1 MMSTWPANSNPV
13 FLSLPQS
20 APGDKGPI
28 MASAAITT
36 RPPSSAEIARAT
48 AAAIP
53 SEISTRPLVGILGV
67 LIGAGL
73 VTLTGRMLSLG
84 LADLKGHL
92 GISYDAGAWL
102 DSAYNASIM
111 FIGPFSVYLGGLLGP
126 RRVLLFAAG
135 IFAATCAFL
144 PFIHSFSLLVVALI
158 VAGLTSG
165 TFYPL
170 TLTFALRIAP
180 VRFLPFVLAF
190 YATSIDGAVN
200 VAPSLYGWYRD
211 QLSWHWMFWGSA
223 LIAPVMMICI
233 CFGIPSAPARKKGSS
248 APSFVGFLYLS
259 AGLALML
266 AALQQGQRLDWW
278 RSGVF
283 NALFWSGAFFTL
295 CALVRR
301 LLGPN
306 PLVALTYLWRWNTVL
321 LGSLLFWFRFTL
333 TLTIILIP
341 QSLAIHGFEADQ
353 IGPAIIWSA
362 IPLLPVALMGG
373 LLLRSGVDPR
383 LVFAAGL
390 TCTALA
396 AVFCAQYSSAWAAEN
411 YYRTELLTGVG
422 QSFALIG
429 LVGGIVL
436 QGVFTGGLSKP
447 QWILTF
453 SAFFHTVRLFG
464 GTAGAIYMGHFL
476 ADREKLHS
484 NLLGLHVSRGN
495 WITDANIHALT
506 AGLFGKSSGLPSA
519 AARAADL
526 VAARLRL
533 QAYSLSLIDG
543 FLLVAWSCAIALV
556 LVGLLRKSP
565 LSYEGLADVQQQLP
579 REEKS

>member
-1 MMSTWPANSNPV
+1 MAASTV
-13 FLSLPQS
+13 
-20 APGDKGPI
+20 
-28 MASAAITT
+28 TT
-36 RPPSSAEIARAT
+36 RPLTPVEIARTT

-53 SEISTRPLVGILGV
+53 WGISTQPILGILGV
-67 LIGAGL
+67 LVGAGL

-84 LADLKGHL
+84 MADLRGHV
-92 GISYDAGAWL
+92 GISYDQAAWL
-102 DSAYNASIM
+102 DSAYNASLM

-126 RRVLLFAAG
+126 RRILLFAAG
-135 IFAATCAFL
+135 VFTVTCAFL
-144 PFIHSFSLLVVALI
+144 PLIHNYSLLVTALI

-170 TLTFALRIAP
+170 TLTFALRISP
-180 VRFLPFVLAF
+180 LRYLPFTMAF
-190 YATSIDGAVN
+190 YATFIDGAVN

-211 QLSWHWMFWGSA
+211 HLSWHWMFWNSA
-223 LIAPVMMICI
+223 VIAPVMII
-233 CFGIPSAPARKKGSS
+233 LIYFGIPAAPPRKKGEPV
-248 APSFVGFLYLS
+248 PSFAGFLYVS
-259 AGLALML
+259 AGLALMF
-266 AALQQGQRLDWW
+266 AAIQQGERLDWW

-283 NALFWSGAFFTL
+283 NALFWSGAFLTL
-295 CALVRR
+295 CALIRR
-301 LLGPN
+301 LRGPN
-306 PLVALTYLWRWNTVL
+306 PLVALPYLWQRNTIL

-333 TLTIILIP
+333 TGTIILIP
-341 QSLAIHGFEADQ
+341 QSLAIHGFEADP

-362 IPLLPVALMGG
+362 TPLLLVAVTGG
-373 LLLRSGVDPR
+373 LLLLRGLDPR
-383 LVFAAGL
+383 LLFAAGL

-396 AVFCAQYSSAWAAEN
+396 AVLCAQYSSAWAAEN

-447 QWILTF
+447 PWILTF
-453 SAFFHTVRLFG
+453 SAFFHTIRLFG

-484 NLLGLHVSRGN
+484 NLLGLHVSNGN
-495 WITDANIHALT
+495 WITDANVHALT

-526 VAARLRL
+526 IAARLRL

-565 LSYEGLADVQQQLP
+565 LSYEGLADVQQQLS
-579 REEKS
+579 REAKS